1 MHMLVEDVMQT
12 DLVVCDAEESVRA
25 AVEAMLRNHVGSVVV
40 LADGNPAGL
49 VTETDVLLAGYA
61 TERSFSEIPV
71 ETVMSRPLVTVA
83 PSKSL
88 RTAMG
93 VMKDESI
100 KKLPVQDGLDI
111 VGMLTMTDINERY
124 GEIVREIHAMEQPRG
139 LSDAELRGLRSGEE

>member
-1 MHMLVEDVMQT
+1 MLVEDVMQT

-61 TERSFSEIPV
+61 TERSFGEIPV

-88 RTAMG
+88 RTAMEL
-93 VMKDESI
+93 MKDESI

-111 VGMLTMTDINERY
+111 VGMLTMTDINEHY
-124 GEIVREIHAMEQPRG
+124 GEIVREIHAMEQPRS

>member
-1 MHMLVEDVMQT
+1 MLVEDVMQT

>member
-1 MHMLVEDVMQT
+1 
-12 DLVVCDAEESVRA
+12 
-25 AVEAMLRNHVGSVVV
+25 
-40 LADGNPAGL
+40 
-49 VTETDVLLAGYA
+49 
-61 TERSFSEIPV
+61 
-71 ETVMSRPLVTVA
+71 MSRPLVTVA

>member
-1 MHMLVEDVMQT
+1 MQT